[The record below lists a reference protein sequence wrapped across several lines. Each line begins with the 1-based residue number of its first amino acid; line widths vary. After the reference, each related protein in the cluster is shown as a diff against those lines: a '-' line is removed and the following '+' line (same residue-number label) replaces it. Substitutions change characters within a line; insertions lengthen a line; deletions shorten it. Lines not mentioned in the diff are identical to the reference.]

1 MKLQLVRVIR
11 LLLSLVIPIFSSSLV
26 AQETPWHQTDFPA
39 EEFEARWTKLFGR
52 IGDKA
57 VAVLQGMPQ
66 TNGFIMPRQTNEFYY
81 LCGVETP
88 GSYLLLDGRKR
99 KVTLYLPPRNARLE
113 SAEGKVLSAD
123 DAELARRLTGA
134 DAVLSTDSM
143 KNDWLGGIEGGVPKE
158 IYALFSPPEGS
169 EQSRYELLAADAAIA
184 ADYWDGRVPRQTH
197 FVDLLRTRYPRAKI
211 SDLTLILDEL
221 RSVKSPREVALIRRA
236 SQIAGMAILEAIKTT
251 RPGQYEYQLN
261 AVARYVYLVNG
272 AKLEGYRS
280 IIASGTETIWNMHYF
295 RNSGQL
301 KTGDLVLLD
310 YAPDYRYY
318 VSDITRMWPVG
329 GKYNAQQRE
338 LLGFVVRYRD
348 EIMKRIRPGV
358 TAAQIQ
364 QEAKAAMEP
373 VFAQTKFSKPI
384 YEQAARKLV
393 ETGGGVFSHPVG
405 LAVHDDG
412 EYGPG
417 PLLPGHVFSID
428 PQLRVPEENLYIRSE
443 DVVVVTEKGVENFTE
458 FLPADLDAIEKMMGK
473 EGMLQ
478 RFPAEP
484 PSVK

>member
-1 MKLQLVRVIR
+1 
-11 LLLSLVIPIFSSSLV
+11 
-26 AQETPWHQTDFPA
+26 
-39 EEFEARWTKLFGR
+39 
-52 IGDKA
+52 
-57 VAVLQGMPQ
+57 
-66 TNGFIMPRQTNEFYY
+66 
-81 LCGVETP
+81 
-88 GSYLLLDGRKR
+88 
-99 KVTLYLPPRNARLE
+99 
-113 SAEGKVLSAD
+113 
-123 DAELARRLTGA
+123 
-134 DAVLSTDSM
+134 
-143 KNDWLGGIEGGVPKE
+143 
-158 IYALFSPPEGS
+158 
-169 EQSRYELLAADAAIA
+169 
-184 ADYWDGRVPRQTH
+184 
-197 FVDLLRTRYPRAKI
+197 
-211 SDLTLILDEL
+211 
-221 RSVKSPREVALIRRA
+221 
-236 SQIAGMAILEAIKTT
+236 
-251 RPGQYEYQLN
+251 
-261 AVARYVYLVNG
+261 
-272 AKLEGYRS
+272 
-280 IIASGTETIWNMHYF
+280 MHYF

-301 KTGDLVLLD
+301 KAGDLVLLD
-310 YAPDYRYY
+310 YAPDYHYY

-348 EIMKRIRPGV
+348 EIIKRIRPGV
-358 TAAQIQ
+358 TAVQIQ

-373 VFAQTKFSKPI
+373 VFGQTKFSKPI

-428 PQLRVPEENLYIRSE
+428 PQLRVSEENLYIRSE

>member
-1 MKLQLVRVIR
+1 MKFQFLRVIR
-11 LLLSLVIPIFSSSLV
+11 FLLPILICPLTLL
-26 AQETPWHQTDFPA
+26 AQEAPWHQTDFPA
-39 EEFEARWTKLFGR
+39 EEFQARWAKLFEK

-66 TNGFIMPRQTNEFYY
+66 TNGFLMPRQTNEFYY

-88 GSYLLLDGRKR
+88 GAYLLLDGRKR

-123 DAELARRLTGA
+123 DAELARRITGA
-134 DAVLSTDSM
+134 DVVLSTDVM
-143 KNDWLGGIEGGVPKE
+143 KNDWLAGLEGGVPKE
-158 IYALFSPPEGS
+158 IFALFSPPEGS
-169 EQSRYELLAADAAIA
+169 EQSRYELLASDTAIA
-184 ADYWDGRVPRQTH
+184 ADYWDGRVPRQAH
-197 FVDLLRTRYPRAKI
+197 FVDLLRARYPRAKV
-211 SDLTLILDEL
+211 SDLTQVLDEM
-221 RSVKSPREVALIRRA
+221 RSVKSSREVALIRRA

-251 RPGQYEYQLN
+251 RPGQYEYQLD
-261 AVARYVYLVNG
+261 AVARFVFLVNG
-272 AKLEGYRS
+272 ARLEGYRS
-280 IIASGTETIWNMHYF
+280 IIASGAETIWNMHYF

-310 YAPDYRYY
+310 YAPDYHYY
-318 VSDITRMWPVG
+318 VSDITRMWPVN
-329 GKYNAQQRE
+329 GKYNAEQRE
-338 LLGFVVRYRD
+338 LLGFVVLYRN
-348 EIMKRIRPGV
+348 EIIKRIRPGV

-373 VFAQTKFSKPI
+373 VFAKTKFSKPV

-417 PLLPGHVFSID
+417 PLMPGHVFSID

-458 FLPADLDAIEKMMGK
+458 FLPADLDAIERLMGK
-473 EGMLQ
+473 DGMLQ
-478 RFPAEP
+478 RFAAEP
-484 PSVK
+484 AGGR